1 MIFVDIQHNLMLL
14 ALDGKLHVAPIE
26 DMAGGLHNVL
36 DVATGTGNWAI
47 DFGEPKSTDF
57 LISEC
62 LQANWNPSKRISIRE
77 RCRNRLESHASR
89 IVRHFPP
96 HSTQH

>member
-1 MIFVDIQHNLMLL
+1 MLL

-47 DFGEPKSTDF
+47 DFGEPKSTHF
-57 LISEC
+57 PISEY
-62 LQANWNPSKRISIRE
+62 LQA
-77 RCRNRLESHASR
+77 
-89 IVRHFPP
+89 
-96 HSTQH
+96 